1 MASNIFDAAFLNP
14 GDIFTMPGGTQ
25 PQQRRLPFV
34 QRGDVFRA
42 QQPMQNPMQNLSR
55 AQKFDLLTQSLAG
68 LGAGFAQQ
76 GRPVVGARGINMLPG
91 RGAAIQGMMGARQ
104 NYMDNLRKQQVA
116 QAQAA
121 NLQSQMQG
129 RQIKAAGDQLTLDIQ
144 RRLDEGIRRDP
155 NFMNTP
161 EGKALVNQ
169 INVSRKGTI
178 PATLQVADALLT
190 ATNAANPGSMTRAQA
205 INTTLRGPQIADTG
219 GQLFIRNADG
229 SRTVLQKQIPPAQR
243 PAAVGEREAAKFTGK
258 FDAQQ
263 LVNAPKVMGSTDYA
277 LTKIDKMLVHKGA
290 DVIGDKFSQYF
301 NNPAGGLLTN
311 PFSSPQRDF
320 MTLHEFVQSN
330 QFATVIG
337 QMKGLGAMSDKE
349 GQAMTKAA
357 NALSLASTR
366 KEYFQNLNAIKKTLE
381 ASQQRARDALN
392 RAKLQGEAQLL
403 SGKPKGNDS
412 NSVNSALA
420 AYPPKIQ

>member
-1 MASNIFDAAFLNP
+1 MASNIFDALFLKP
-14 GDIFTMPGGTQ
+14 GDRLPMPGGTQ

-34 QRGDVFRA
+34 QRGTVFPA

-68 LGAGFAQQ
+68 LGAGFAAQ

-129 RQIKAAGDQLTLDIQ
+129 RQIKAAGDQLSLGLQ

-178 PATLQVADALLT
+178 PATLQVADALLQ

-263 LVNAPKVMGSTDYA
+263 LIGAPKVIEGTTYA
-277 LTKIDKMLVHKGA
+277 LKQIKDMVDHKGQN
-290 DVIGDKFSQYF
+290 VIGNKFSQLL
-301 NNPAGGLLTN
+301 NDPDSGLNPMAT
-311 PFSSPQRDF
+311 SERDF
-320 MTLHEFVQSN
+320 MTLHEFVKSN
-330 QFATVIG
+330 EFAQTIG
-337 QMKGLGAMSDKE
+337 QMKGLGQLSDRE
-349 GQAMTKAA
+349 GQAITKAA
-357 NALSLASTR
+357 NALNLASTP
-366 KEYFQNLNAIKKTLE
+366 KLYFKNLKAIEERLE
-381 ASQQRARDALN
+381 KAQQKARDALN
-392 RAKLQGEAQLL
+392 RAKPQGDAQLL
-403 SGKPKGNDS
+403 SGTPTGNDS
-412 NSVNSALA
+412 KSVDALLNQ
-420 AYPPKIQ
+420 YRIK